1 MALIKPIRQK
11 NGITT
16 NYHRILSVTAYTN
29 SHNSITVLSY
39 TDKEAREQE
48 AGEEQPYKVAVT
60 YQAAYDD
67 TMTVENAYNYIKALQ
82 QFENATDA

>member
-1 MALIKPIRQK
+1 MALVKPIRQK

-29 SHNSITVLSY
+29 SHNAITVLSY
-39 TDKEAREQE
+39 TDQEARQSE
-48 AGEEQPYKVAVT
+48 AVEQPYKVAVT

-67 TMTVENAYNYIKALQ
+67 TMTVENAYNYIKALA

>member
-1 MALIKPIRQK
+1 MALVKPIRQK
-11 NGITT
+11 NGIITS
-16 NYHRILSVTAYTN
+16 YHRILSVTAYTN

-39 TDKEAREQE
+39 TDKEARQSE
-48 AGEEQPYKVAVT
+48 AGEEQPYKVAIT